1 MLISRRPKLSKLRP
15 PQVSLF
21 SHLAHLIRNIH
32 RKREREREARANGAN
47 NVSSHDDL
55 SAAPLL
61 QHQEQQRGHD
71 MLASSSLKCVLAPS
85 HFHSQA
91 ELAMWLAQLPK
102 CHLHSVPLS
111 QAIPASWA
119 TLTGHSVLDRVDGG
133 RGVRGQEQAAAK
145 VAQLQQHQL
154 HQLLHPIQIMFHD
167 ELGD

>member
-32 RKREREREARANGAN
+32 RKRERGRPGPTAQITSLATMISALLPFCSIRSSREVTTCQLAALS
-47 NVSSHDDL
+47 NVCQPQ
-55 SAAPLL
+55 AIFIPK
-61 QHQEQQRGHD
+61 QR
-71 MLASSSLKCVLAPS
+71 
-85 HFHSQA
+85 
-91 ELAMWLAQLPK
+91 MWLAQLPK